1 MKKLL
6 TFDIIEISDRRET
19 LMIAK
24 DSERLQI
31 TLTKEEAEKVE
42 RASVLLKISKT
53 KVIKMLI
60 NGSLDALIER
70 RRLQEEAR
78 KEWDSLDEE
87 QRRLEIQSQDIQR
100 KIEQSGSIKE
110 RSELLLKKIEID
122 LKISEIT
129 AKMMKLAGKM

>member
-1 MKKLL
+1 
-6 TFDIIEISDRRET
+6 
-19 LMIAK
+19 MIAK

-31 TLTKEEAEKVE
+31 TLTKDEADKVE
-42 RASVLLKISKT
+42 KAAVLLKISKT

-100 KIEQSGSIKE
+100 KIEQSDSVKE
-110 RSELLLKKIEID
+110 RSKLLLKKIEID

-129 AKMMKLAGKM
+129 TKMLKLIGRM